1 MEKIFNMT
9 VSRFR
14 NEMKKISEEAFEAY
28 GDCLLPDKIPSD
40 ESLCFDLLGIVFAY
54 VKIEYEEKADTVLLL
69 KCLQNI
75 IQTGEV
81 IYMQVSGTEDMIRNS
96 KAALTDSRQ
105 HAVNMAVLAGMILE
119 YYFRVYERRNFGQA
133 YHRKIRKALQNLLAE
148 SSQDIVK
155 RKVHSDQEK
164 KPLPICIKEHL
175 EDTMVGQEEAKK
187 TVALAVH
194 DFISLGERSV
204 VLLEGPTGSGKS
216 FLFKNLSEFEPLKE
230 ELTFFSY
237 TATQLTPNGFSGDN
251 VEDFLKDYRKACEY
265 RCASNLVSFTDKGVI
280 FIDEFDK
287 LLNPNFDSGGE
298 DVNALVIA
306 QLLTYIDGTA
316 VTAGVNMKNV
326 LFILAGAFENMEIN
340 REIER
345 NRHPVGFMNGAEDEG
360 EDTAGAESPGSYDLE
375 AELRRKNISRE
386 LLGRITHIVHMD
398 AIDRDAMREI
408 LIDPDNGVLTGW
420 KKRFEASGLSLIIEN
435 DQVIEGI
442 LDNVMNKNV
451 GARGIRKI
459 VESMIGMYRY
469 DMLEKGYQVMVLHP
483 GMFEGEPP
491 KFYQERTCE
500 SILRPE
506 HFRARNPEK
515 NIR

>member
-1 MEKIFNMT
+1 METAVWKINFAFYN
-9 VSRFR
+9 R
-14 NEMKKISEEAFEAY
+14 ISLNIVRYLRKFLPITRHHFERLRHA
-28 GDCLLPDKIPSD
+28 DK
-40 ESLCFDLLGIVFAY
+40 GI
-54 VKIEYEEKADTVLLL
+54 T
-69 KCLQNI
+69 NI
-75 IQTGEV
+75 
-81 IYMQVSGTEDMIRNS
+81 S
-96 KAALTDSRQ
+96 DSR
-105 HAVNMAVLAGMILE
+105 
-119 YYFRVYERRNFGQA
+119 
-133 YHRKIRKALQNLLAE
+133 
-148 SSQDIVK
+148 
-155 RKVHSDQEK
+155 
-164 KPLPICIKEHL
+164 
-175 EDTMVGQEEAKK
+175 
-187 TVALAVH
+187 
-194 DFISLGERSV
+194 
-204 VLLEGPTGSGKS
+204 
-216 FLFKNLSEFEPLKE
+216 
-230 ELTFFSY
+230 
-237 TATQLTPNGFSGDN
+237 
-251 VEDFLKDYRKACEY
+251 
-265 RCASNLVSFTDKGVI
+265 
-280 FIDEFDK
+280 
-287 LLNPNFDSGGE
+287 
-298 DVNALVIA
+298 
-306 QLLTYIDGTA
+306 IDGTA